1 MNILIVSSYLPYPL
15 HSGGQVR
22 LYNLMKHLA
31 KNHSLTLVCEK
42 RPHQTNEDVAEVKKL
57 CKEIYTVDRKRQWTF
72 PHILETGF
80 SSYPFLMVGHTH
92 HEMKHLISDLL
103 EKNSYDLVHVETFYV
118 RQNLPE
124 TKLPIVL
131 AEHNVEY
138 KVYDRY
144 LKTLPPLFYP
154 LVLLLKIDIWKMKR
168 WEQNYWQSADRLIA
182 VSDDDKKHMKRKDTI
197 VIPNGVDTDAFTLTD
212 LDKKIKGEK
221 KRILFIGDFKWIAN
235 QDAVKQIITT
245 IWPQM
250 KLKIENSKLNIDV
263 SLWIVGRKIPAY
275 IRNLSKDK
283 EIIFDETVDDTA
295 DAFAKAD
302 ALIAPIRVGGG
313 TKFKILEAMASGVPV
328 VTTEYGAEGL
338 NIKHSEHMLIG
349 DTNEQLADLL
359 IKLFAD
365 EKTYKQMAQ
374 KARKHIEDNFSWSSI
389 AKKLEEVYKLT
400 INN

>member
-1 MNILIVSSYLPYPL
+1 
-15 HSGGQVR
+15 
-22 LYNLMKHLA
+22 
-31 KNHSLTLVCEK
+31 
-42 RPHQTNEDVAEVKKL
+42 
-57 CKEIYTVDRKRQWTF
+57 
-72 PHILETGF
+72 
-80 SSYPFLMVGHTH
+80 
-92 HEMKHLISDLL
+92 
-103 EKNSYDLVHVETFYV
+103 
-118 RQNLPE
+118 
-124 TKLPIVL
+124 
-131 AEHNVEY
+131 
-138 KVYDRY
+138 
-144 LKTLPPLFYP
+144 
-154 LVLLLKIDIWKMKR
+154 MKR